1 MQGRRQVP
9 WERLLMTEFQKAD
22 QDGNGA
28 VDEHEFNSYQ
38 AKLDLERMKLEIE
51 DADAQRDQQR
61 KMAWFSL
68 VGMLLYPFS
77 VVLASWLN
85 LSQAADIL
93 GAMASIYFVS
103 VAGIV
108 GVFFGVTNMGKGGT
122 KSDK

>member
-1 MQGRRQVP
+1 MP

-22 QDGNGA
+22 TDGNGTL
-28 VDEHEFNSYQ
+28 DPHEFNSYQ

-77 VVLASWLN
+77 VVLASWLG

-108 GVFFGVTNMGKGGT
+108 GVFFGVTNMGKSSAKT
-122 KSDK
+122 DK